1 MTLGADSVNADPLKW
16 DDSMRV
22 IFAALALSALSFVA
36 GVAGDLSEKPGNSGV
51 AVTVRIPP
59 PIPADAPRARPLV
72 STTAAAA
79 AERPRPEALEEE
91 AAPAHEAA
99 APAKRRMERVLRV
112 TAPKRDARLAEKAR
126 PVKGA

>member
-1 MTLGADSVNADPLKW
+1 
-16 DDSMRV
+16 MRV

-36 GVAGDLSEKPGNSGV
+36 GVAGDLSAKPGNSGV

-79 AERPRPEALEEE
+79 AESPRRAREE
-91 AAPAHEAA
+91 AEPAPAARVEQP
-99 APAKRRMERVLRV
+99 APAKQRAERVLRV
-112 TAPKRDARLAEKAR
+112 TEAKRDARLAAKGS